1 MANNKRGWGRNTAA
15 PKSAGENT
23 VANETETVSAVVVG
37 LVKKEGSTRGKN
49 PRKIEYMAF
58 DQSVPASLPKSLAEF
73 VGITKADE
81 PTLLEYAIDGFN
93 QAAYSAAS
101 DEIGEFIPDEWNTPE
116 MKETVAQFRLAVRNT
131 SKLTGLDIEQ
141 TVNMLK
147 PAIEKGLAAKA
158 AAKAESEAAKAS
170 QSATAQV

>member
-1 MANNKRGWGRNTAA
+1 MSTKNRGWAKPGNTAGRHNGA
-15 PKSAGENT
+15 ENT
-23 VANETETVSAVVVG
+23 MADETVVTVG

-73 VGITKADE
+73 VSITKADE
-81 PTLLEYAIDGFN
+81 GQLLEFAIDGFN
-93 QAAYSAAS
+93 SAAYSAAS
-101 DEIGEFIPDEWNTPE
+101 DEIGEFIPDEWD
-116 MKETVAQFRLAVRNT
+116 KETAAQFRLAVRNT

-158 AAKAESEAAKAS
+158 AAALEAKNAA
-170 QSATAQV
+170 QTQTTA